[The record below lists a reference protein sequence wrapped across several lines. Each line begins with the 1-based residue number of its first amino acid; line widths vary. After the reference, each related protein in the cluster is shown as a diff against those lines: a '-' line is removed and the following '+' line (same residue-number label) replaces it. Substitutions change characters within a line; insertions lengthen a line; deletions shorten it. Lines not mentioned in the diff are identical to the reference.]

1 MVGKDWHKVI
11 PEIRSKINN
20 AIKDMPE
27 HEELV
32 KLLSGAREYTYSHI
46 LLNSLIIPPSLPDIN
61 YFHCLRIIEILKQT
75 EADTKNVFG
84 RYGSQRMKDWQDV
97 VKVYE
102 KDNAYLGEAAQILLR
117 NINYEIP
124 GLKKQIAKFEQL
136 SEESQKKSKDVVKS
150 QNSIR
155 SEYNAIC
162 SQLGIPGQNIR
173 KELIERLND
182 LPKLLQDVASVTPGI
197 KKAVTLY
204 GDYAK
209 SKEILPLLRHVMQS
223 GNTTVYEFLY
233 SEAPLSVEEP
243 PLQIS
248 AVDEEKATAG
258 GDNEIDFGDD
268 NGGEIDFGDADVETV
283 EGDIDWGDIQL
294 DDVQGAADQQIDF
307 EISLEESGIVVEG
320 GGMSGGVA
328 RDEEAFTVLDAA
340 KYRDQ
345 FIDELY
351 ELEAFLKM
359 RLFELT
365 AKTEFIAML
374 DEIVGQD
381 LDTVQEMLGL
391 VEVCL
396 AKVTNA
402 QLQYLH
408 QVKHSASYI
417 DILSAKVNQKLK
429 AIEKL
434 KGTEGELKEKSVK
447 LQQEANDLRPN
458 LAKMVAQTKG
468 LQEKIESDVS
478 KKYKNRVVNLMG
490 GMNTI

>member
-1 MVGKDWHKVI
+1 
-11 PEIRSKINN
+11 
-20 AIKDMPE
+20 
-27 HEELV
+27 
-32 KLLSGAREYTYSHI
+32 
-46 LLNSLIIPPSLPDIN
+46 
-61 YFHCLRIIEILKQT
+61 
-75 EADTKNVFG
+75 
-84 RYGSQRMKDWQDV
+84 MKDWQDV
-97 VKVYE
+97 VKNYE
-102 KDNAYLGEAAQILLR
+102 RDNAYLGEAAQILLR

-136 SEESQKKSKDVVKS
+136 SEEALKKSKDAVKS

-162 SQLGIPGQNIR
+162 NQLGIPGDNIR
-173 KELIERLND
+173 RELIERLQD
-182 LPKLLQDVASVTPGI
+182 LPRLLQDVASVTPALQ
-197 KKAVTLY
+197 KASHLY
-204 GDYAK
+204 GEYAK
-209 SKEILPLLRHVMQS
+209 THEMLPLLRHVMRS

-233 SEAPLSVEEP
+233 SEAPLSIEEPALQITLEDPKAAVEE
-243 PLQIS
+243 
-248 AVDEEKATAG
+248 EGAG
-258 GDNEIDFGDD
+258 GIDFGDEAD
-268 NGGEIDFGDADVETV
+268 NVETV
-283 EGDIDWGDIQL
+283 EEGDIDWGDVQL
-294 DDVQGAADQQIDF
+294 EEGGGGGEQQIDF
-307 EISLEESGIVVEG
+307 DISLEESGIVVEG

-328 RDEEAFTVLDAA
+328 RGEEAFTVLDAA
-340 KYRDQ
+340 QYRDQ
-345 FIDELY
+345 FMDELY

-374 DEIVGQD
+374 DEVVGQD

-396 AKVTNA
+396 AKVSHP

-429 AIEKL
+429 AIDKL
-434 KGTEGELKEKSVK
+434 RAAEGELREKSGK
-447 LQQEANDLRPN
+447 LQKDANELRPK
-458 LAKMVAQTKG
+458 LVKQIAQTKA
-468 LQEKIESDVS
+468 LQEKIEGDIS

>member
-1 MVGKDWHKVI
+1 MTTI
-11 PEIRSKINN
+11 S
-20 AIKDMPE
+20 
-27 HEELV
+27 
-32 KLLSGAREYTYSHI
+32 
-46 LLNSLIIPPSLPDIN
+46 NSSADIN
-61 YFHCLRIIEILKQT
+61 YFHCLRIMEILKTT

-97 VKVYE
+97 VRAYE
-102 KDNAYLGEAAQILLR
+102 RDNAYLGEAAQILLR

-136 SEESQKKSKDVVKS
+136 SEEALKKSKDVVKS

-162 SQLGIPGQNIR
+162 SQLGISGEDIR
-173 KELIERLND
+173 TELVARLKD
-182 LPKLLQDVASVTPGI
+182 LPQLLQDVASVTPNLQ
-197 KKAVTLY
+197 KAAHLY
-204 GDYAK
+204 EEYAK
-209 SKEILPLLRHVMQS
+209 SKEVLPLVRHVMKS
-223 GNTTVYEFLY
+223 GNTTVYEFVY
-233 SEAPLSVEEP
+233 AEAPLSVEEP
-243 PLQIS
+243 ALKIAVEEQLQPV
-248 AVDEEKATAG
+248 ADH
-258 GDNEIDFGDD
+258 
-268 NGGEIDFGDADVETV
+268 EIDFGDAEIDFGEDVETV
-283 EGDIDWGDIQL
+283 EGDIDWGDMQL
-294 DDVQGAADQQIDF
+294 VDGGQEQQQQQIDF
-307 EISLEESGIVVEG
+307 DISLEESGIVVEG

-328 RDEEAFTVLDAA
+328 RDEEAFTVLDAT
-340 KYRDQ
+340 KYREQ

-365 AKTEFIAML
+365 AKTEFMAML

-381 LDTVQEMLGL
+381 LDTVQQMLGL

-396 AKVTNA
+396 AKVTHP
-402 QLQYLH
+402 QLQYLQ

-434 KGTEGELKEKSVK
+434 KLAEVDQRGKSVK

-458 LAKMVAQTKG
+458 LARTVAQTKA
-468 LQEKIESDVS
+468 LQEQIEGDVS

>member
-1 MVGKDWHKVI
+1 
-11 PEIRSKINN
+11 
-20 AIKDMPE
+20 
-27 HEELV
+27 
-32 KLLSGAREYTYSHI
+32 
-46 LLNSLIIPPSLPDIN
+46 
-61 YFHCLRIIEILKQT
+61 
-75 EADTKNVFG
+75 
-84 RYGSQRMKDWQDV
+84 MKDWQDV
-97 VKVYE
+97 VKCYE
-102 KDNAYLGEAAQILLR
+102 KDNAYLGEAAQILVR

-124 GLKKQIAKFEQL
+124 GLKKQIAKLEQV
-136 SEESQKKSKDVVKS
+136 SEETLKKSKDVVKS

-162 SQLGIPGQNIR
+162 SQLGIAGDNIR
-173 KELIERLND
+173 KELIERLKD
-182 LPKLLQDVASVTPGI
+182 LPRLFDDVASITPGLQ
-197 KKAVTLY
+197 KAATLY

-209 SKEILPLLRHVMQS
+209 SKEVLPLLRHVIKL

-243 PLQIS
+243 QLLITMEDPV
-248 AVDEEKATAG
+248 AAR
-258 GDNEIDFGDD
+258 GDNEIDFGDG
-268 NGGEIDFGDADVETV
+268 GGEIDFGDENVETV
-283 EGDIDWGDIQL
+283 EGDIDWGGIEV
-294 DDVQGAADQQIDF
+294 DDGAGQDQQIDF
-307 EISLEESGIVVEG
+307 DISLEESGIVVEG

-328 RDEEAFTVLDAA
+328 RNEEAFTVLDAE

-351 ELEAFLKM
+351 ELESFLKM

-391 VEVCL
+391 VEVSL
-396 AKVTNA
+396 AKVQNP
-402 QLQYLH
+402 QLMYLH
-408 QVKHSASYI
+408 QVKHSSSYI

-434 KGTEGELKEKSVK
+434 KVAEVELKEKSVK
-447 LQQEANDLRPN
+447 LQQEANDLRPS
-458 LAKMVAQTKG
+458 LQKSIAQTKA
-468 LQEKIESDVS
+468 LQEKIEGDIS
-478 KKYKNRVVNLMG
+478 KKYKNRDVNLMG